1 MFQVDLMRVAA
12 RYLAICATLG
22 LVIVACSTADT
33 AEEPQIAELHFT
45 DVADEV
51 GLDFRH
57 GAFRW
62 GPSAD
67 PAAMMGGGLCWIDYD
82 SDGWLDLFLVN
93 SYAEAEWGRW
103 QDEGGLPRSALYRN
117 RRGQFSDVTDDAGVG
132 LEVRGSGC
140 VAADFDLDGSTDL
153 YVTTARGDVL
163 MWNEG
168 DGTFTDGTESAGTDV
183 YGWHTAAAVG
193 DVNGDGWPDIF
204 VAGYV
209 DPNTPN
215 PMGGIAFPNTLLA
228 RRDLLYLNEGPG
240 PNGHVTFRE
249 VGEEVGLESSGY
261 EYGLGAVFSDLDND
275 GDLDLFVAN
284 DTNPNRLYE
293 NVARPNDPLGFR
305 LIDVTDSAQV
315 GDLNSGMGVAVE
327 DYSGD
332 GFFDLIVTNLGDQ
345 LHSVYLNESG
355 LEFTEGHDRL
365 GVDDFGVGS
374 TGWGV
379 SWADFDL
386 DGDRDLMIANG
397 FVPINGEEDRQ
408 QLTLYRNTGAGL
420 IEISNLAGL
429 GAVGPLHGRGLAA
442 ADYDNDGDVDVAVN
456 SIGGP
461 VLLLENAVAGL
472 HWLTVD
478 LGGFY
483 PGAVV
488 VVELDDG
495 TRVRCE
501 VRAGSSWLSSEDPR
515 CHFGLGTGDATAIHV
530 VWPDGTSRTVVTPER
545 DRILQIEREG

>member
-1 MFQVDLMRVAA
+1 MRAAARLVATFAALGLLVAA
-12 RYLAICATLG
+12 CSSTKAT
-22 LVIVACSTADT
+22 
-33 AEEPQIAELHFT
+33 EQPQAAPLYFT

-62 GPSAD
+62 DVSAD

-82 SDGWLDLFLVN
+82 GDGWLDLFLVN

-117 RRGQFSDVTDDAGVG
+117 RRGQFIDVTDEAGVG
-132 LEVRGSGC
+132 LELRGNGC
-140 VAADFDLDGSTDL
+140 VAADLDLDGSTDL
-153 YVTTARGDVL
+153 YITTARGDVL
-163 MWNEG
+163 MWNNG
-168 DGTFTDGTESAGTDV
+168 DGTFTDGTESAGTDI
-183 YGWHTAAAVG
+183 YGWHTGTAVG
-193 DVNGDGWPDIF
+193 DMNGDGWPDMF

-215 PMGGIAFPNTLLA
+215 PTGGIAFPNTLVA

-240 PNGHVTFRE
+240 PDGRVTFRE

-261 EYGLGAVFSDLDND
+261 EYGLGAVLSDLDND

-284 DTNPNRLYE
+284 DSNPNRLYE
-293 NVARPNDPLGFR
+293 NVARPNDPLGFQ
-305 LIDVTDSAQV
+305 LIDVTDTAQV
-315 GDLNSGMGVAVE
+315 GDLNSGMGVAAE
-327 DYSGD
+327 DFSGD

-345 LHSVYLNESG
+345 LHSVYLNESS
-355 LEFTEGHDRL
+355 LQFAEGHDRL

-379 SWADFDL
+379 TWADYDL

-397 FVPINGEEDRQ
+397 FVPITGKEDRQ
-408 QLTLYRNTGAGL
+408 QITLYRNTGSGL
-420 IEISNLAGL
+420 AEISNLTGL
-429 GAVGPLHGRGLAA
+429 DTVGPLHGRGLAA

-461 VLLLENAVAGL
+461 VVLLQNAVAGS
-472 HWLTVD
+472 HWLIID
-478 LGGFY
+478 LQGFY

-488 VVELDDG
+488 TVELNDG
-495 TRVRCE
+495 TEVRCE

-515 CHFGLGTGDATAIHV
+515 CHFGLGTGSATAIDV
-530 VWPDGTSRTVVTPER
+530 VWPDGTSKTVENPGD
-545 DRILQIEREG
+545 DRIVEVEREG